1 MADIRATGMDKRLCN
16 SQGVFNPVQG
26 INEQINE
33 VLQSQIQIHTHTHT
47 HTHAQFLATKKMLPS
62 WKVGRW
68 KVP

>member
-33 VLQSQIQIHTHTHT
+33 VLQSQI
-47 HTHAQFLATKKMLPS
+47 HTHAHTCTIPGNCVIAKKMLPA